1 MNLNEYR
8 FNTNVSKMSM
18 SVVVFAGLTA
28 IQVSGTNGII
38 LISQPINTSPT
49 AANSLTFG
57 NYEIF
62 SVFHLFVNY

>member
-1 MNLNEYR
+1 
-8 FNTNVSKMSM
+8 MSPKCQCLL
-18 SVVVFAGLTA
+18 VFFAGLTA